1 MTHAEDP
8 HSRRTR
14 EPTSPSHPP
23 ANFSRNIPT
32 AAQPRE
38 LTHHHMA
45 HNPSLPNSPPDTT
58 APSRTFPTPV
68 LVPEWPTHHG
78 LSHTSSSATTTPTAT
93 ATTPQPSSSTR
104 TSATAGTGSASKKSN
119 GDGDDLDD
127 LDAEGTLPNPGSSQ
141 QPHNDQMHGSGPDA
155 PPGTSEAEAERRRRR
170 REERHQRR
178 KEEANAARE
187 LELENDAR
195 RLFRCGFFAL
205 PLLWLLS
212 LFYFHRE
219 FKDENASD
227 QIKKCTP
234 LTLPFSAPLPN
245 YFLVCQTMISCTCLR
260 CAF

>member
-1 MTHAEDP
+1 
-8 HSRRTR
+8 
-14 EPTSPSHPP
+14 
-23 ANFSRNIPT
+23 
-32 AAQPRE
+32 
-38 LTHHHMA
+38 MA
-45 HNPSLPNSPPDTT
+45 HNPSSPNSRPDST

-68 LVPEWPTHHG
+68 LVPEWPTSHG
-78 LSHTSSSATTTPTAT
+78 HSQTSSSVTTTPTAT
-93 ATTPQPSSSTR
+93 TTTPQPSSSTR
-104 TSATAGTGSASKKSN
+104 TSATAGTGSVSKKSN

-127 LDAEGTLPNPGSSQ
+127 LDGEDTLPNPGSQ
-141 QPHNDQMHGSGPDA
+141 QPHNDQMHASGPDA
-155 PPGTSEAEAERRRRR
+155 PPGASEAEAERRRRR

-227 QIKKCTP
+227 QIKKCTR
-234 LTLPFSAPLPN
+234 LALSFSAPLLN
-245 YFLVCQTMISCTCLR
+245 FFLSMSDHDSLR
-260 CAF
+260 TPESYLLE